1 MRASIEDIIA
11 KGEETTLSGKIPV
24 DTSKSYQSEL
34 LSYSNGKGIFITE
47 PYGYDIYNDKPIIND
62 IGNDN
67 NDSNKEGLRYLFQKQ
82 DENWG
87 LNIKFK
93 IESRNHSF
101 KIVDEGAYL
110 YQLENL
116 NGSTL
121 LKKWNWCF
129 FTSEW

>member
-1 MRASIEDIIA
+1 MR
-11 KGEETTLSGKIPV
+11 TLL
-24 DTSKSYQSEL
+24 DTS
-34 LSYSNGKGIFITE
+34 
-47 PYGYDIYNDKPIIND
+47 GYDIYNDKPIIND

-87 LNIKFK
+87 LDIKFK

-101 KIVDEGAYL
+101 KIVGEGAYL

-129 FTSEW
+129 FTSEWWEKYN